1 MTNASDVQV
10 LVEFPDRPG
19 VHEASLWD
27 VRSENLQEKSEEALQ
42 RAMVTI
48 ENMAGRVAALKD
60 SISEN
65 FKEVQVE
72 FGVKLDVEAGA
83 LIAKTGVEAT
93 INVTLTWERE

>member
-1 MTNASDVQV
+1 MSKHLFKKGEIQNWAD
-10 LVEFPDRPG
+10 L
-19 VHEASLWD
+19 
-27 VRSENLQEKSEEALQ
+27 
-42 RAMVTI
+42 I
-48 ENMAGRVAALKD
+48 I
-60 SISEN
+60 ISEN